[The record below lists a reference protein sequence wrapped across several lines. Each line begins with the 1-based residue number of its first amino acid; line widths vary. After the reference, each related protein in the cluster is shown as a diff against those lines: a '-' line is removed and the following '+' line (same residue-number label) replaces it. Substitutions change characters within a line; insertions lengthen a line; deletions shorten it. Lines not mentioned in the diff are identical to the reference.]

1 MARAV
6 DRSVLR
12 PVRRPARLAALL
24 LAFLAAPAAAK
35 DALPRVMSL
44 NVCTDQLVLALA
56 EPAQILSLSAL
67 ADDPDLSF
75 HAAAAAAYPKN
86 RGLAEEVFLV
96 RPDVVVTGTYS
107 LHNTTQLLRHV
118 GTRVET
124 FDYAQTLDSVPG
136 AVRRMGGILGR
147 SARAEAVARAFEAEL
162 AALSAPPAADAPA
175 AIVYEQNGVVLGS
188 GTLADT
194 VLRAAGLR
202 NLAAERGYA
211 GMVPYP
217 LELLVRDRPDLVLL
231 ASPFPGGPSL
241 ADQFVE
247 HPAIA
252 SLPALRRR
260 GVAPRGSWACA
271 GPFTLEAVRALKA
284 LREEMAAK
292 DGTHG

>member
-6 DRSVLR
+6 DRPSLR
-12 PVRRPARLAALL
+12 PVRRPARLAAVI
-24 LAFLAAPAAAK
+24 LALTVAPVAAD

-56 EPAQILSLSAL
+56 DPGQILSLSEL

-75 HAAAAAAYPKN
+75 HSAAAAAYAKN

-96 RPDVVVTGTYS
+96 RPDIVVTGTYS
-107 LHNTTQLLRHV
+107 LHNTTQLLRHI

-136 AVRRMGGILGR
+136 AVRRMGGILGQT
-147 SARAEAVARAFEAEL
+147 ARAETIAAAYEAEL
-162 AALSAPPAADAPA
+162 AALSSPPAARAPT
-175 AIVYEQNGVVLGS
+175 AIIYEQNGVVLGA
-188 GTLADT
+188 GTLADS
-194 VLRAAGLR
+194 VLKTAGFR
-202 NLAAERGYA
+202 NLAAERGYD
-211 GMVPYP
+211 GMAPYP

-231 ASPFPGGPSL
+231 ASPFPGAPAL

-252 SLPALRRR
+252 AMPALRRKS
-260 GVAPRGSWACA
+260 VAPRGSWACA
-271 GPFTLEAVRALKA
+271 GPFTIEAVRALKA
-284 LREEMAAK
+284 LREDMAAEK
-292 DGTHG
+292 GGEG

>member
-6 DRSVLR
+6 DRLFLR
-12 PVRRPARLAALL
+12 PVRRPARLASLL
-24 LAFLAAPAAAK
+24 LALLAAPAAAEETV
-35 DALPRVMSL
+35 PRVMSL

-56 EPAQILSLSAL
+56 DPGQILSLSEL

-75 HAAAAAAYPKN
+75 HSATAAAYAKN

-107 LHNTTQLLRHV
+107 LHNTTQLLRHI

-136 AVRRMGGILGR
+136 AVRRMGAILGQT
-147 SARAEAVARAFEAEL
+147 ARAETVASDYEAEL
-162 AALSAPPAADAPA
+162 AALSSQPAAAAPT
-175 AIVYEQNGVVLGS
+175 AIIYEQNGVVLGA
-188 GTLADT
+188 GTLADS
-194 VLRAAGLR
+194 VLKAAGFR
-202 NLAAERGYA
+202 NLAAERGYD
-211 GMVPYP
+211 GMAPFP

-231 ASPFPGGPSL
+231 GSPFPGAPSL

-252 SLPALRRR
+252 AMPALRRKS
-260 GVAPRGSWACA
+260 VVPRGSWACA
-271 GPFTLEAVRALKA
+271 GPFTIEAVRALKT
-284 LREEMAAK
+284 LREEMAAAK
-292 DGTHG
+292 GGEG